1 MAKGIF
7 NIKEQTILRKELRN
21 NSTSAE
27 AVLWKRLKA
36 KQVEGLKFRRQ
47 YGVGA
52 YVVDFYCP
60 ELRLAIELDGGVHE
74 AAMAYER
81 DAIRAR
87 CIEQSNIKIIR
98 FHNEAVFNN
107 MEGVVGEIV
116 EVARS
121 LRLFRPPLA
130 PPNLGGEEV

>member
-1 MAKGIF
+1 MAKDIF

-27 AVLWKRLKA
+27 AILWMRLKG

-74 AAMAYER
+74 AAMGCER
-81 DAIRAR
+81 DEVRAR
-87 CIEQSNIKIIR
+87 YIEQSNIKIIR
-98 FHNEAVFNN
+98 FRNEAVFNN
-107 MEGVVGEIV
+107 LEGFVGEIV
-116 EVARS
+116 ETARNMRV
-121 LRLFRPPLA
+121 L
-130 PPNLGGEEV
+130 NI

>member
-1 MAKGIF
+1 M
-7 NIKEQTILRKELRN
+7 RKELRN

-47 YGVGA
+47 YGVGE

-60 ELRLAIELDGGVHE
+60 ELRLAVELDGGIHD
-74 AAMAYER
+74 AAMAYEH
-81 DAIRAR
+81 DEIRAR
-87 CIEQSNIKIIR
+87 YIEQSNIKILR
-98 FHNEAVFNN
+98 FRNEAVFNN

-116 EVARS
+116 EEARR
-121 LRLFRPPLA
+121 LRLFRPPLT